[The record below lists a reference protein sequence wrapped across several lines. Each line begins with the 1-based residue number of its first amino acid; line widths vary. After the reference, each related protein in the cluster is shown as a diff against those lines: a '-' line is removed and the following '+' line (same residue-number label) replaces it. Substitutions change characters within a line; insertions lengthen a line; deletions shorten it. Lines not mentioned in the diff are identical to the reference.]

1 MPLSTSDSDSEEL
14 LSVILDDVVDDDT
27 DVVDGVTVVD
37 GVEVWFLLSMLNHV
51 NSLLGVVLS
60 MGFLELFS

>member
-1 MPLSTSDSDSEEL
+1 VPFSTSDSDFVEL

-51 NSLLGVVLS
+51 KSLLGVVLS

>member
-1 MPLSTSDSDSEEL
+1 MPFSTSDSDSEEL

-60 MGFLELFS
+60 TGFLELFS